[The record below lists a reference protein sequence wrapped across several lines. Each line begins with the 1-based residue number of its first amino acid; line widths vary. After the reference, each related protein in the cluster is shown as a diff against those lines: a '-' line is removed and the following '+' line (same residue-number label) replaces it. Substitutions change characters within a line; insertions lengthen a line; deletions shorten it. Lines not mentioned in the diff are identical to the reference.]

1 MTRPQQT
8 DPRPRQA
15 LTAVA
20 RAYPDAWTLVDR
32 MRAGRGREFPDWPDW
47 CFLPLQGIQAILG
60 RGARV
65 LPPDRLTHIGIVGAL
80 AAWRVAQGLYRF
92 DPDLAAAVADT
103 PLTGEL
109 PAALLY
115 RLPEWC
121 VYIETP
127 GRTYQGRPLHGFW
140 AHLDWEDGDGE
151 DELRLVL
158 DVARTP
164 AEALD
169 PQHGQIPVP
178 LILGGGSL
186 TDSLERVI
194 QSGHRRLHELGLDVP
209 AAAIGSA
216 EAQAA
221 QIAPLVAL
229 VLYLCAENAEI
240 GPAPG
245 TAAARPT
252 QPEPKRTKRGPRLFP
267 PPRAAAWDVG
277 LRIGAALRRAAAGQ
291 GDPTAPPGDEEP
303 ERRNRPRPHIR
314 RAHWHTFRTGE
325 GRTGRKLRWMA
336 PVPVNLEDAGALPAT
351 VHRVE

>member
-1 MTRPQQT
+1 MK
-8 DPRPRQA
+8 
-15 LTAVA
+15 
-20 RAYPDAWTLVDR
+20 
-32 MRAGRGREFPDWPDW
+32 
-47 CFLPLQGIQAILG
+47 AIIA
-60 RGARV
+60 RGAAQ
-65 LPPDRLTHIGIVGAL
+65 LPPERFAHIGIVGAL
-80 AAWRVAQGLYRF
+80 AAWRVSQGIYRF
-92 DPDLAAAVADT
+92 DPELAAAVAET

-127 GRTYQGRPLHGFW
+127 GRTYMGRTLHGFW
-140 AHLDWEDGDGE
+140 AHLEYEVDGDD

-178 LILGGGSL
+178 LILGGGTL
-186 TDSLERVI
+186 ADALERVI
-194 QSGHRRLHELGLDVP
+194 ESGKQRAQALGLDVP
-209 AAAIGSA
+209 AAALGDA

-221 QIAPLVAL
+221 AVAPLVAL

-240 GPAPG
+240 GDG
-245 TAAARPT
+245 DARPT
-252 QPEPKRTKRGPRLFP
+252 RPEPKRTKRGPRLFP
-267 PPRAAAWDVG
+267 PPQATAWDVG
-277 LRIGAALRRAAAGQ
+277 VRIGAALRRTAAGE
-291 GDPTAPPGDEEP
+291 GDPAAPAGEGS
-303 ERRNRPRPHIR
+303 RSRPRAHIR

-325 GRTGRKLRWMA
+325 GRTGRKARWVA
-336 PVPVNLEDAGALPAT
+336 PVAVNLEDAGALPAT